1 MSPFVQ
7 IYDWLTNE
15 ETLTVPHLNELIIK
29 IRQISKRILIR
40 LFPFF
45 KNLPDGAGHSIK
57 CIKSKNRQHFNFKN
71 FLIRCILDYA
81 QRHLVDF
88 WKKRPAN
95 FNFIWLEWNSYNS
108 SIQIHIVWSRSSIF
122 KLKSS
127 PAQGCICLAYV
138 QWFKNIGNWLLSLN
152 ITWNQQFQTRV
163 HLSPEKT
170 LFLDKPDFFSGF
182 EILVFH
188 S

>member
-1 MSPFVQ
+1 MQFWTCSQKSSEAHDITPGPQSIVTWKVMSRTKLYEINYWNYSCF
-7 IYDWLTNE
+7 
-15 ETLTVPHLNELIIK
+15 TLVKWNWNW
-29 IRQISKRILIR
+29 RAA
-40 LFPFF
+40 FF
-45 KNLPDGAGHSIK
+45 KNPPDGAGHSLK
-57 CIKSKNRQHFNFKN
+57 CIESKNRQHFHFKN

-127 PAQGCICLAYV
+127 PAQGWYLKSKI
-138 QWFKNIGNWLLSLN
+138 
-152 ITWNQQFQTRV
+152 
-163 HLSPEKT
+163 
-170 LFLDKPDFFSGF
+170 FF
-182 EILVFH
+182 
-188 S
+188 